1 MAPLPTRSAWAL
13 LLAGLCLAGCGR
25 TMTEDDCRRVG
36 ESLQQAWRDEVQK
49 ANPDGGKGQGQGQG
63 QASAKAAGVVRSEEE
78 RLVSDWAAEC
88 KRDLVGKR
96 VDEKELACLLGAKS
110 LEQIG
115 KCSER

>member
-13 LLAGLCLAGCGR
+13 LLAGLCLASCGR
-25 TMTEDDCRRVG
+25 TMTDDDCRRVG

-49 ANPDGGKGQGQGQG
+49 ANPEGGKG

-115 KCSER
+115 KCSEP

>member
-1 MAPLPTRSAWAL
+1 
-13 LLAGLCLAGCGR
+13 
-25 TMTEDDCRRVG
+25 MTDDDCRRVG
-36 ESLQQAWRDEVQK
+36 ESLQRAWRDEVQK
-49 ANPDGGKGQGQGQG
+49 ATPEGGNG

-115 KCSER
+115 KCSEP